1 MPFSALISRRAC
13 LLAVAGSVIGCGP
26 SDEKIELTENEIEL
40 AQSRSIDALKQL
52 GCRVEEVQDELIG
65 TAGILLRLS
74 PEHFS
79 DTGLILPAI
88 FQELRYLR
96 TCFLVADSTP
106 ISAAGLGELRTLK
119 NLLLLSVQR
128 TGIGDAGLEQIQGII
143 SVKLLRLNATDVSDS
158 GLRHISR
165 LPNLVMLYLS
175 QTRITDKA
183 FEHIVALRDLRAL
196 QLTGT
201 AISDRGVERLIE
213 LPKLEFVGL
222 KQTAVSDAGVAPL
235 HRLKK
240 LKFLDLTA
248 TKVSAEAI
256 KSLQQQLPECE
267 IVKEFSIGG

>member
-26 SDEKIELTENEIEL
+26 SGEKIELSEDEL
-40 AQSRSIDALKQL
+40 MKAQGRSIDALKQL
-52 GCRVEEVQDELIG
+52 GCRVEEVTDELIG

-79 DTGLILPAI
+79 DKGLILPEI

-106 ISAAGLGELRTLK
+106 ISAAGLGELRSLK

-128 TGIGDAGLEQIQGII
+128 TATDDAGLEQIQGIVGI
-143 SVKLLRLNATDVSDS
+143 KLLRLNATDVSDS

-175 QTRITDKA
+175 DTQITDKA
-183 FEHIVALRDLRAL
+183 FEHIVELRELRAL

-201 AISDRGVERLIE
+201 AITDRGAQRLIE

-222 KQTAVSDAGVAPL
+222 KQTAVGDAGVASL
-235 HRLKK
+235 RRLTK
-240 LKFLDLTA
+240 LKYLEVTE
-248 TKVSAEAI
+248 TKVSSAAI
-256 KSLQQQLPECE
+256 KTLEQQLPDCQ
-267 IVKEFSIGG
+267 IVKEISLAD

>member
-1 MPFSALISRRAC
+1 MPVFAVMSRRAC
-13 LLAVAGSVIGCGP
+13 LLAVAASVIGCGP
-26 SDEKIELTENEIEL
+26 NGEKIELSEDEL
-40 AQSRSIDALKQL
+40 MKAQGRAIDALKQL
-52 GCRVEEVQDELIG
+52 GCRVEEVTDELIG

-79 DTGLILPAI
+79 DKGLILPEI

-106 ISAAGLGELRTLK
+106 ISAAGLGELRSLK

-128 TGIGDAGLEQIQGII
+128 TATDDTGLEQIQGIVGI
-143 SVKLLRLNATDVSDS
+143 KLLRLNATRVTDS

-175 QTRITDKA
+175 QTEITDKA
-183 FEHIVALRDLRAL
+183 FEHIVVLKDLRAL

-201 AISDRGVERLIE
+201 AITDRGAERLIE

-222 KQTAVSDAGVAPL
+222 KETDVSDAGIAPL
-235 HRLKK
+235 HRLTK
-240 LKFLDLTA
+240 LKHLNLTA
-248 TKVSAEAI
+248 TKVSEGAI
-256 KSLQQQLPECE
+256 KTLQQQLPECE
-267 IVKEFSIGG
+267 IVKEISIGE